1 MAETEWPCNQPG
13 IAPPAAGSMLV
24 KPGGGGPIG
33 EPWPNP
39 GGGPATSQENFYIKA
54 IKKRNNIK
62 EFENETMS
70 KHSKTKRYQSIEKQ
84 NDINALKYETSLN
97 QIKALDTIY
106 TEIFQQPYA
115 MDFFLFFS
123 RLSLLHDTRK

>member
-1 MAETEWPCNQPG
+1 
-13 IAPPAAGSMLV
+13 
-24 KPGGGGPIG
+24 
-33 EPWPNP
+33 
-39 GGGPATSQENFYIKA
+39 
-54 IKKRNNIK
+54 
-62 EFENETMS
+62 MS